1 MVQKPTDGRL
11 LTALRVA
18 LYPAFESA
26 QAKRFQAL
34 TIDAENARG
43 SGDLDK
49 AEKLYST
56 AIAEARRSSDPS
68 HLSQARHGLGGVYQ
82 EQRRYREAEQIFR
95 DILDQS
101 AN

>member
-1 MVQKPTDGRL
+1 MLQKPTHGRL

-26 QAKRFQAL
+26 EAKRFQAL

-43 SGDLDK
+43 SGDRDK

-68 HLSQARHGLGGVYQ
+68 HLTQARHGLGSGYQ
-82 EQRRYREAEQIFR
+82 EQSQYRNSDQIFH
-95 DILDQS
+95 LPLQ
-101 AN
+101 